1 MARLLLIETSTT
13 VCSVALSDSGNVV
26 ALREVNNGYAHAE
39 NLTLFCDAVL
49 KEAGIPFQQLDGIAV
64 SQGPGSYTGLRIGLS
79 AAKGFAFA
87 LNMPL
92 ITISTLEAMAWGMR
106 DEAAGALLCPMID
119 ARRMEVYCAQFNP
132 DLSEVHAPEAIV
144 VEQDTFAAL
153 LKSQPVLFSG
163 DGMPKCRT
171 ILEQFP
177 NARFTEKGMPTAAH
191 LAQPA
196 EKYFQE
202 SRFAD
207 LAYCEPFY
215 LKEFNAGKPKQV

>member
-13 VCSVALSDSGNVV
+13 VCSVAFSDSGNVV

-49 KEAGIPFQQLDGIAV
+49 KEAGVTFQQLDGIAV

-79 AAKGFAFA
+79 AGKGFAFA
-87 LNMPL
+87 LNIPL
-92 ITISTLEAMAWGMR
+92 ITIGTLEAMAWGMR
-106 DEAAGALLCPMID
+106 GEADGALLCPMTD

-132 DLSEVHAPEAIV
+132 DLTAVRAPEAVV

-153 LKSQPVLFSG
+153 LKEQPVLFSG
-163 DGMPKCRT
+163 DGMPKCRAL
-171 ILEQFP
+171 LEHFP
-177 NARFTEKGMPTAAH
+177 NARFTDKGMPTAAH

-196 EKYFQE
+196 EQYFRE
-202 SRFAD
+202 ARFAD

-215 LKEFNAGKPKQV
+215 LKEFNAGKAKSV

>member
-26 ALREVNNGYAHAE
+26 ALREINNGYAHAE

-49 KEAGIPFQQLDGIAV
+49 QEAGITFRQLDGIAV
-64 SQGPGSYTGLRIGLS
+64 SSGPGSYTGLRIGLS
-79 AAKGFAFA
+79 AGKGFAFA
-87 LNMPL
+87 LSIPL
-92 ITISTLEAMAWGMR
+92 ITIGTLEAMARGMQN
-106 DEAAGALLCPMID
+106 EAEGALLCPMID

-132 DLSEVHAPEAIV
+132 DLTAVHAPEAVV

-153 LKSQPVLFSG
+153 LKERTVLFSG
-163 DGMPKCRT
+163 DGMPKCRAL
-171 ILEQFP
+171 LEQFP
-177 NARFTEKGMPTAAH
+177 NARFTDKGMPTAAH

-196 EKYFQE
+196 EQYFRDA
-202 SRFAD
+202 RFAD

-215 LKEFNAGKPKQV
+215 LKEFNAGKAKPV